1 VTDQKLAS
9 YTSPRADVTALVPAT
24 AKAVLDLGCS
34 NGALGASLARAVP
47 GRRVVGIEY
56 DAAFAAEAASRLDRA
71 IQGDLNSFDW
81 AAAFGAERFDCM
93 IFADVLEHLSNPEAT
108 LATARDYLTPGG
120 CIIVSLPNIRHVSAF
135 FSIYLAGSFPRRERG
150 IFDRTHLRWFC
161 IADGKRMVTQSGFH
175 IDTMVVNMRLNDR
188 PGGLVNRILR
198 KIPPPVARTA
208 PISDFL
214 GYQFLLRATKSDA

>member
-56 DAAFAAEAASRLDRA
+56 DATFAAEAASRLDRA

-120 CIIVSLPNIRHVSAF
+120 CIIVSLPNIRHVSEF
-135 FSIYLAGSFPRRERG
+135 FLASTSPAASRAGS
-150 IFDRTHLRWFC
+150 
-161 IADGKRMVTQSGFH
+161 AGFSTGP
-175 IDTMVVNMRLNDR
+175 ICA
-188 PGGLVNRILR
+188 GS
-198 KIPPPVARTA
+198 ASRTA
-208 PISDFL
+208 S
-214 GYQFLLRATKSDA
+214 GW